1 MIENFVVNLGNKLP
15 FGYAF
20 GAGMATAVSPC
31 SIAMLPAYVSLYL
44 GAEQGGLA
52 TASPFR
58 RIGRAL
64 VMSGIV
70 TLSFVVFFGVMGAL
84 FSKAGQFLF
93 SFVPWITVLIGVAL
107 IVLGVF
113 LVAGMHVYTSLPARL
128 AARLAAR
135 FGNTRGSGIKGFM
148 VFGIVYAIAALSCT
162 FPVFLAVI
170 ASALAVKGFT
180 SGLFQ
185 FVSYALGMGFVI
197 TLIALGSVIFKETVN
212 RWLKRLVPVVARL
225 SGFLLIFAGGYILY
239 YWFSVGDIL
248 NWTF

>member
-20 GAGMATAVSPC
+20 VAGMATAVSPC

-44 GAEQGGLA
+44 GVEQGGLA

-84 FSKAGQFLF
+84 FTKAGQFLF
-93 SFVPWITVLIGVAL
+93 AFIPWITVLIGIAL

-128 AARLAAR
+128 AAR
-135 FGNTRGSGIKGFM
+135 FGNTHGSGIKGFM

-197 TLIALGSVIFKETVN
+197 MIIALGSVIFKETVN

-225 SGFLLIFAGGYILY
+225 NGFLLIFAGSYILY